1 MRMDDSILE
10 NEHYK
15 TYLKH
20 TTIMSK
26 RVFNL
31 IILDAS
37 GSMFSIRQQAI
48 SGVNETI
55 QTIRQAQKDHPE
67 LEQVVSFVWFNTTET
82 RTVYD
87 CSPIAEVRE
96 LTKADYVPD
105 ACTPLYDAVGNALSA
120 LRKHVGK
127 DDAVLVS
134 IITDGLENASREY
147 SSKAILDM
155 VNDLSKQGWVF
166 TYIGAN
172 QDVFKVAHDMGIKNA
187 MAFEATV
194 SGSAKMFSE
203 EQRSRKLWFSKVAS
217 NDCSAAELQSNYF
230 KED

>member
-1 MRMDDSILE
+1 
-10 NEHYK
+10 
-15 TYLKH
+15 
-20 TTIMSK
+20 MSK

-55 QTIRQAQKDHPE
+55 QTIRQAQKDHPQ

-87 CSPIAEVRE
+87 HTPIAEVRE
-96 LTKADYVPD
+96 LTNDDYVPD
-105 ACTPLYDAVGNALSA
+105 ACTPLYDAVGNALND
-120 LRKHVGK
+120 LHKHTGK

-147 SSKAILDM
+147 SGKAILDM
-155 VNDLSKQGWVF
+155 VNDLTKQGWVF

-172 QDVFKVAHDMGIKNA
+172 QDVFKVAHGMGIQNA
-187 MAFEATV
+187 MKFEATV
-194 SGSAKMFSE
+194 SGSADMFSM
-203 EQRSRKLWFSKVAS
+203 EQNARKKWFSKVAS
-217 NDCSAAELQSNYF
+217 NDCSPTELQSNYF
-230 KED
+230 KEN